1 MEPVSA
7 LFAVVNLLAVAD
19 NLYDGVHLMP
29 RVVQDPKVDWYFV
42 RLITEKARFA
52 EWKRRMGMEK
62 DEDVETLI
70 SKLPED
76 AKMSLPTILAPM
88 QKYVEVAEGLF
99 VKYDI
104 TSRNTVE
111 SHRSFKERL
120 WRVDLLTMGQQQLN
134 EILDSLEN
142 CNDGLLTIAPPG
154 PGYYVSL
161 AGNDQV
167 LERSDET
174 GDLGLD
180 LLERPQPPQ
189 STSQSFSPPMNDRLA
204 ETTPENIGT
213 SALNPPVQ
221 ERSEKVFPSTIEL
234 LHSTCHRVLRSIV
247 VQYPAHKEKF
257 EGTGDRLAIWGTGLF
272 RGKVSIDRALN
283 QKSKGISMLRN
294 NISGILADIAVILRE
309 RFPVRFQLL
318 EGVHILQSTIH

>member
-7 LFAVVNLLAVAD
+7 LFAAVNLLAVTD

-29 RVVQDPKVDWYFV
+29 RVVQDPKIDRYFV

-88 QKYVEVAEGLF
+88 QKYVGVAEGLF
-99 VKYDI
+99 VKYGI
-104 TSRNTVE
+104 TSRDTVE

-142 CNDGLLTIAPPG
+142 CNDGLLTIAPPA
-154 PGYYVSL
+154 GYYFSL
-161 AGNDQV
+161 TGNDQV
-167 LERSDET
+167 LERSDGTEC
-174 GDLGLD
+174 LGLD
-180 LLERPQPPQ
+180 ILERPQPPQ
-189 STSQSFSPPMNDRLA
+189 STSQSFSPPTNDRLA
-204 ETTPENIGT
+204 ETAPENIGT

-221 ERSEKVFPSTIEL
+221 ERSGKAFHSTIEL

-309 RFPVRFQLL
+309 RFPVRFQLP